1 MSGLGRFSRRVSKK
15 YQAHMKKQR
24 RLKDLLWICNCGQL
38 LCRYAHCRRHARM
51 SIVTAQGHLACAEDD
66 GEATSDEPAG
76 QHESTPAASP
86 NDDTSPRSIRTFSQG
101 EGSLTRTREG
111 WQQVFMHDTEVGPVM
126 AVRHATDPS
135 HLVNEST
142 NPMSWD
148 RAEAEAFADAAA
160 PAASTT
166 APVVSSSPVAPQTP
180 ITPAWVSH
188 TPV

>member
-1 MSGLGRFSRRVSKK
+1 MLVPRGPSRSPVWKPAVVQRILGLSG
-15 YQAHMKKQR
+15 
-24 RLKDLLWICNCGQL
+24 
-38 LCRYAHCRRHARM
+38 
-51 SIVTAQGHLACAEDD
+51 
-66 GEATSDEPAG
+66 
-76 QHESTPAASP
+76 
-86 NDDTSPRSIRTFSQG
+86 
-101 EGSLTRTREG
+101 REG

-160 PAASTT
+160 PAAPTT

-180 ITPAWVSH
+180 ITPARVVASVQQERLGTYEEDDDEDPRFNGQGKGSFIRAEYPWLIQKRKRQREEEVGAAQ
-188 TPV
+188 T

>member
-1 MSGLGRFSRRVSKK
+1 
-15 YQAHMKKQR
+15 
-24 RLKDLLWICNCGQL
+24 
-38 LCRYAHCRRHARM
+38 M

-160 PAASTT
+160 PAATTT
-166 APVVSSSPVAPQTP
+166 ALVVSSSPVAPQTP
-180 ITPAWVSH
+180 ITPARVVASVQQERLGTYEEDDDEDPRFNGQGKGSFIRAEYPWLTRAMRSS
-188 TPV
+188 PSPSS